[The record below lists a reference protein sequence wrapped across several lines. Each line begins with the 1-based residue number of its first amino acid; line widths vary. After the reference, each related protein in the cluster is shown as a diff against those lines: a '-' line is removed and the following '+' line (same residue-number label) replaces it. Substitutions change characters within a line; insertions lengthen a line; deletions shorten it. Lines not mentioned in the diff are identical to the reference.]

1 MSPASNIVLLGVN
14 HKTAPIELRE
24 QLAIPAHRLAEATQ
38 QLLATAGVSE
48 GMILSTCNRVEILT
62 CQESAAD
69 LLHFL
74 NQFLSIDPA
83 VLRPHLYEY
92 REREAVRHLFRVAS
106 SLDSMV
112 VGEPQ
117 ILGQVKE
124 SYTVARSVG
133 AVQSNLEKLLQ
144 CAFTVAKKVRTET
157 QIGST
162 SVSIASVAVDLA
174 QKIFGSLEGKTVFL
188 VGAGKMGELAARH
201 LLQQGAGAIF
211 VTNRTHERAVRIADT
226 FHGRAIRFEDLIA
239 TADQADIVITSTGAP
254 HPIFCREHG
263 QLFMQKRRNRPMFFI
278 DIAVP
283 RDVDPRMNR
292 IEGIFVY
299 DIDDLQSVAASHLAE
314 RTREAEN
321 AESIVAGEVER
332 YHEKLQTLNVVPA
345 IVGIQ
350 HSAEVIRRMELHRA
364 HARLQSLNSEQLAA
378 VEALTRGMMNKML
391 HLPLQALKTAAL
403 AGDGAAV
410 DTICG
415 LFDGAAGHT
424 GEPQP
429 CALHKPQKPDTEA
442 VAKPEIAKRA
452 ETVSEDEQV
461 AASAAV
467 PHPKRRA

>member
-1 MSPASNIVLLGVN
+1 MSAGKNIVLLGVN

-24 QLAIPAHRLAEATQ
+24 QLAIPAHRLAEATER
-38 QLLATAGVSE
+38 LVATAGIDE

-62 CQESAAD
+62 CQESGAD

-74 NQFLSIDPA
+74 NQYLDIDPSL
-83 VLRPHLYEY
+83 LRPHIYEY
-92 REREAVRHLFRVAS
+92 REQEAVRHLFRVAA

-144 CAFTVAKKVRTET
+144 SAFTVAKKVRSET
-157 QIGST
+157 QIGSS
-162 SVSIASVAVDLA
+162 SVSIASVAVELA
-174 QKIFGSLEGKTVFL
+174 QKIFGSLDGKTVLL
-188 VGAGKMGELAARH
+188 VGAGKMSELAARH
-201 LLQQGAGAIF
+201 LQQQGAGTIF
-211 VTNRTHERAVRIADT
+211 VANRTYERAVRVAKE
-226 FHGRAIRFEDLIA
+226 FHGRPIPLDDLHS
-239 TADQADIVITSTGAP
+239 TADQADIIITSTGAP
-254 HPIFCREHG
+254 HPIFRKEHG
-263 QLFMQKRRNRPMFFI
+263 QRFMQKRRNRPMFFI

-283 RDVDPRMNR
+283 RDVDPGMNR

-332 YHEKLQTLNVVPA
+332 YQVKLQSLNVVPA

-350 HSAEVIRRMELHRA
+350 HSAEEIRQMELHRA
-364 HARLQSLNSEQLAA
+364 HARLQSLTPEQLAA

-391 HLPLQALKTAAL
+391 HLPLQALKTAAR
-403 AGDGAAV
+403 AGDVTTV

-415 LFDGAAGHT
+415 LFPAAT
-424 GEPQP
+424 GGESSSSAQEPPLPKSAPVQEIIR
-429 CALHKPQKPDTEA
+429 KTEI
-442 VAKPEIAKRA
+442 E
-452 ETVSEDEQV
+452 EDHV
-461 AASAAV
+461 AAVGAV
-467 PHPKRRA
+467 SPAKERA